1 MALYIGNFYY
11 CVTNYG
17 DGAIMAEEGLTELDR
32 RVYEYIKLN
41 DFETNKWSTKDA
53 ARSLG
58 VDESAIYESLANLTK
73 YMKDKVWIYYKDGGL
88 RIQTE

>member
-1 MALYIGNFYY
+1 
-11 CVTNYG
+11 
-17 DGAIMAEEGLTELDR
+17 MAEEGLTELDR

-41 DFETNKWSTKDA
+41 DFETNKWSTVDA

-88 RIQTE
+88 RIQAE

>member
-1 MALYIGNFYY
+1 
-11 CVTNYG
+11 
-17 DGAIMAEEGLTELDR
+17 MAEEGLTEMDR

-41 DFETNKWSTKDA
+41 DFETNKWSTVDA

-58 VDESAIYESLANLTK
+58 VEESAIYEALSNLTK

-88 RIQTE
+88 RIQAE